1 MSSDQPNS
9 AVQAA
14 PPLVQQITPE
24 FAAYVEQVLHREIEK
39 VHQNAQEWQNM
50 EVFRVARKQAL
61 QAKYEQ
67 REQAYRRE
75 IEALRVQLQEQC
87 QSLELVAP
95 LPQNKSEFR
104 GIGDDTIV
112 DEAKLAVE
120 VGADG

>member
-1 MSSDQPNS
+1 MSSNQPNS

-39 VHQNAQEWQNM
+39 VHQNAQERQNM
-50 EVFRVARKQAL
+50 EVFRVAREQAL
-61 QAKYEQ
+61 QAEYEQ

-87 QSLELVAP
+87 QSLKLVAP